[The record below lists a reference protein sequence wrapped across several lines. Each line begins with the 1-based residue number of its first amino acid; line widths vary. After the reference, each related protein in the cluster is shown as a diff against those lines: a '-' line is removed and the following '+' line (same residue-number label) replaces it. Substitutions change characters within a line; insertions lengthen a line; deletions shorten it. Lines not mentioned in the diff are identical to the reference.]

1 MTKYLSGRLNIANK
15 INRAIDIQA
24 LPSGMTANFMVL
36 VAFDPSVTGY
46 RIMLGT
52 SGIHEINSVL
62 GRFACFEFFMVFHKS
77 MLFLGI
83 SLTRCQFRY
92 FLDIAHLA

>member
-24 LPSGMTANFMVL
+24 LPSGMTANFMLL

-46 RIMLGT
+46 RV
-52 SGIHEINSVL
+52 SGIHEINRVFR
-62 GRFACFEFFMVFHKS
+62 RFIYLERF
-77 MLFLGI
+77 
-83 SLTRCQFRY
+83 
-92 FLDIAHLA
+92 IAF